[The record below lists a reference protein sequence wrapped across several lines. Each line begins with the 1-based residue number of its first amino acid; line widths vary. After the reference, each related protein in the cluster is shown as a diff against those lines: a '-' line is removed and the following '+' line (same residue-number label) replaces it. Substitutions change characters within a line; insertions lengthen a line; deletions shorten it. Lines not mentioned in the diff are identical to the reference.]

1 MRGVC
6 LRPMRNK
13 PNTTPCT
20 RIETRKGDG
29 PLREGGCSV
38 KSVTRPEDLMIGKA
52 PAHPHRRY
60 VFLQFS
66 PYSVCFHKRT
76 VAKQSLRRAISS
88 LNATVAASSA
98 GGDLLCHRSGP
109 SCQMKQHE
117 SDRDAL
123 LPGIVT
129 STLQFPGQSA

>member
-1 MRGVC
+1 MRGAC
-6 LRPMRNK
+6 LRPKRSK
-13 PNTTPCT
+13 ANTTPCT
-20 RIETRKGDG
+20 RIETRKDDG

-38 KSVTRPEDLMIGKA
+38 KSVTRPVDLMIDKA

-60 VFLQFS
+60 IFLQFS
-66 PYSVCFHKRT
+66 PSSVCFHKRT
-76 VAKQSLRRAISS
+76 VPKQSRQRAVSS

-123 LPGIVT
+123 LPGIV
-129 STLQFPGQSA
+129 SSMLQF